1 MKLNTKIFFKVFLL
15 SFLLQSSI
23 CFLLKTQFSLIK
35 QQDPS
40 SSSEGAGSS
49 GPAPAS
55 NVGGNG
61 ASFDENKD
69 QSQNPANG
77 FSDIKTQ
84 EFFSQKPF
92 KQCPNTSSE
101 NGKMS
106 QKSQEGKVITF
117 SHVIPFKKKSEVE
130 NSKFGFGPSAYFF
143 DYLDGAIR
151 DVILQDFQEIWNSA
165 KSIVLVPESEYKDK
179 YSIETIPNAKDK
191 AEYNKDIYGISLST
205 SQIYSAAK
213 QWNWNLKSLTSY
225 SDAPVG
231 VVGIYDYDGDGRLNP
246 KEFLEMVI
254 DLGYND
260 SGCTHCLSE
269 IRNVILKKMFDEADV
284 CGEGM
289 VKAEGI
295 WKKYRHLQRKDS
307 QYNIYECL
315 IKHRGNIR
323 TEAVNDFIIKMRESN
338 DGKLNRKEFTL
349 GILYGYLNRQVN
361 SLKITLGDEINGKNA
376 RWNNNGIDEICN
388 RIISH
393 YDKMPLL

>member
-1 MKLNTKIFFKVFLL
+1 MKLNTKIIFKVFLL
-15 SFLLQSSI
+15 SFILQYSI

-35 QQDPS
+35 KQDSSIPS
-40 SSSEGAGSS
+40 PEGTGSS
-49 GPAPAS
+49 GSAS
-55 NVGGNG
+55 NSNVPD
-61 ASFDENKD
+61 A
-69 QSQNPANG
+69 AN
-77 FSDIKTQ
+77 SVEMKNQ
-84 EFFSQKPF
+84 KLSSVPPSHEFFSQKPF
-92 KQCPNTSSE
+92 KQCSNINTNTE
-101 NGKMS
+101 NGKINKKA
-106 QKSQEGKVITF
+106 QNDKLITY
-117 SHVIPFKKKSEVE
+117 SNTIPFKKKSEVE
-130 NSKFGFGPSAYFF
+130 LSKIGFGPSAYFF

-151 DVILQDFQEIWNSA
+151 DVIIQDFQEIWNSA
-165 KSIVLVPESEYKDK
+165 KSIIPVPESEYKDK
-179 YSIETIPNAKDK
+179 YSIGVIPNAKDK
-191 AEYNKDIYGISLST
+191 AVINKNVYNNSLNT
-205 SQIYSAAK
+205 AQIYSVAK

-260 SGCTHCLSE
+260 SGCSHCLSE
-269 IRNVILKKMFDEADV
+269 IRNVILKRMFDEADV

-295 WKKYRHLQRKDS
+295 WKKYRHLQRKDT

-315 IKHRGNIR
+315 IKGKGNIR

-349 GILYGYLNRQVN
+349 GILYGYLNRQVDN
-361 SLKITLGDEINGKNA
+361 QKINLGEEINGKNV
-376 RWNNNGIDEICN
+376 RWNNGIDEICS

-393 YDKMPLL
+393 YDKMPLLF